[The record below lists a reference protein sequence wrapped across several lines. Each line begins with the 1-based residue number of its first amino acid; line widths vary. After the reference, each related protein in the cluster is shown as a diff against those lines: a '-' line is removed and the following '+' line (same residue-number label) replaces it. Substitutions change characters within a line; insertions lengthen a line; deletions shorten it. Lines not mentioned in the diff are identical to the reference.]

1 MTQTAGTT
9 SAGTTTAVHLPA
21 DLAPSLAARLL
32 RLLDEV
38 TLTHAPAI
46 ELAVPDDRHRCVVC
60 HRSGKLGGHHAA
72 DGRIQW
78 IHRRCHRRLHRSGR
92 HDVVVPAQRRSRY
105 AC

>member
-1 MTQTAGTT
+1 MNSITGTT
-9 SAGTTTAVHLPA
+9 STVQLPA
-21 DLAPSLAARLL
+21 DLAPSLAERVL
-32 RLLDEV
+32 RLLSEV
-38 TLTHAPAI
+38 TLTS
-46 ELAVPDDRHRCVVC
+46 VPDVEFAVRSDTHRCVLC

-78 IHRRCHRRLHRSGR
+78 VHAKCHRRLHRSGR

>member
-1 MTQTAGTT
+1 MSQTPGTT
-9 SAGTTTAVHLPA
+9 ITVQLPLE
-21 DLAPSLAARLL
+21 LAPSLAERLT

-46 ELAVPDDRHRCVVC
+46 EFAVPDDRHRCVVC
-60 HRSGKLGGHHAA
+60 HRGGKLGGHHAA

-78 IHRRCHRRLHRSGR
+78 IHRTCHRRLHRSGR

>member
-1 MTQTAGTT
+1 MTQTTGTRST
-9 SAGTTTAVHLPA
+9 VLLPA
-21 DLAPSLAARLL
+21 ELAPSLAERAL
-32 RLLDEV
+32 RLLAEV
-38 TLTHAPAI
+38 HVTVAPTLLR
-46 ELAVPDDRHRCVVC
+46 EPDAGVHRCVVC

-78 IHRRCHRRLHRSGR
+78 VHAKCHRRLHRSGR